1 MIAPIQPVQ
10 PGIVTGISLPSA
22 EPSSPGEFRDLL
34 TNSMAS
40 IERQQNEA
48 TTAVNQFL
56 SGEGGELHSVALAQ
70 QRASLSMDL
79 FLQVRNKVIS
89 AYQEVMKMQM

>member
-1 MIAPIQPVQ
+1 MISPIQPVQ
-10 PGIVTGISLPSA
+10 PGIVTSISPVSV

-34 TNSMAS
+34 TNSIAS
-40 IERQQNEA
+40 MERQQQEA
-48 TTAVNQFL
+48 STAVNQFL

-70 QRASLSMDL
+70 QRAGLSLDL

>member
-1 MIAPIQPVQ
+1 MISPIQPVQ
-10 PGIVTGISLPSA
+10 PGIVTSISPVASESA
-22 EPSSPGEFRDLL
+22 HPGEFRDLL
-34 TNSMAS
+34 ANSIAS
-40 IERQQNEA
+40 MERQQQEA
-48 TTAVNQFL
+48 SMAVNQFL

-70 QRASLSMDL
+70 QRAGLSMDL

>member
-10 PGIVTGISLPSA
+10 PGIVTGISHPSA
-22 EPSSPGEFRDLL
+22 EQASPGEFRDLL
-34 TNSMAS
+34 TNSIAS
-40 IERQQNEA
+40 IERQQHESA
-48 TTAVNQFL
+48 TAVNRFL

-70 QRASLSMDL
+70 QRAGLSMDL